1 MTRSSRPVPLV
12 LGAIGLA
19 ALVATYLLPALTDT
33 TPGGPVF
40 GAHSSGCERGRS
52 TIRHKA
58 GVALE
63 AGSYFPCLVD
73 TGMASGE
80 PGLAITR
87 DGTLLRSVTKSPT
100 GIAISSDN
108 GAHWQR
114 RPLPSAAPDG
124 IPDGY
129 VDPVTDRY
137 FYSGLGNSPVFAS
150 DDQGA
155 TWQAGTF
162 DSAQRYDWNKVFSG
176 PPTTRRASGYPTNIY
191 YCNMTMPGGFF
202 TGTRCF
208 KSVDGGRHFRT
219 AGADPYKQGDCQN
232 MTQPNGSGSGRGVV
246 DPRNGTIY
254 LPVHFCGAVEVTV
267 SRDEGATWTR
277 NTVVRVNGGG
287 GNALLAALASPA
299 WRKQLMSGRANI
311 VPAEM
316 AASQFSDALAMDAT
330 GRLYLVWIDETLL
343 PVLSR
348 SEDGGRTWE
357 KPIPI
362 GPPGVVQT
370 VLSSVTISRDGRIGV
385 SYYGT
390 HDRQT
395 WTGYL
400 SISDTGAAPVPIFET
415 SAVTP
420 AGRPLMPEPC
430 CWASGPQEYTAAR
443 WAPDG
448 SLWGAFVATTPKGDA
463 RGVLGRLVRR

>member
-1 MTRSSRPVPLV
+1 MVQSPVPLL
-12 LGAIGLA
+12 LGVIALV
-19 ALVATYLLPALTDT
+19 ALVATYLLPALIS
-33 TPGGPVF
+33 PAPAGPVF
-40 GAHSSGCERGRS
+40 RAHPSGCEAQRR
-52 TIRHKA
+52 TIRHIG
-58 GVALE
+58 GVAQ
-63 AGSYFPCLVD
+63 GSGTYYPCLVD
-73 TGMASGE
+73 TGMTSGE

-87 DGTLLRSVTKSPT
+87 DGTLLRSVTKTPVGLAVST
-100 GIAISSDN
+100 DG

-114 RPLPSAAPDG
+114 RMLPKGAPDG

-129 VDPVTDRY
+129 LDPVTDRY

-150 DDQGA
+150 DNKGA

-162 DSAQRYDWNKVFSG
+162 DSTQRYDWNKVFSG
-176 PPTTRRASGYPTNIY
+176 RPVSARTSGYPMNIY

-202 TGTRCF
+202 TGNRCY

-219 AGADPYKQGDCQN
+219 SGAEPYKQGDCRN

-246 DPRNGTIY
+246 DPRDGTIY
-254 LPVHFCGAVEVTV
+254 LPVHFCGAVEVAV
-267 SRDEGATWTR
+267 SRDEGKSWTR
-277 NTVVRVNGGG
+277 NTVIRVHGGG
-287 GNALLAALASPA
+287 GSAILAALASPA
-299 WRKQLMSGRANI
+299 WRKQLMCGRANI

-316 AASQFSDALAMDAT
+316 AASQFSDALAMDAS
-330 GRLYLVWIDETLL
+330 GRLYLLWIDETML
-343 PVLSR
+343 PVMSR
-348 SEDGGRTWE
+348 SSDGGRTWDT
-357 KPIPI
+357 PVPI

-370 VLSSVTISRDGRIGV
+370 VLSSVAIAPDGRVGV

-390 HDRQT
+390 QDKQT

-400 SISDTGAAPVPIFET
+400 SISENGAAPVPTFET
-415 SAVTP
+415 AAVTP
-420 AGRPLMPEPC
+420 AGNPLMPEPC